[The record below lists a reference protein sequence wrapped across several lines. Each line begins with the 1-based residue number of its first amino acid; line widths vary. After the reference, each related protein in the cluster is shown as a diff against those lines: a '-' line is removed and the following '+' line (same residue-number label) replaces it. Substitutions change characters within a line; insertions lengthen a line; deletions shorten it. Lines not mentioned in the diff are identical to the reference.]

1 MKIIFKNFRCYED
14 KTFTFSLK
22 GLSLLSGNSGKGKST
37 ILFGIYFALFGKGT
51 KVITYGKKS
60 CSVQLEFNELKIER
74 TKGPNRLVVNDIYE
88 DDAGQTIINE
98 TFGNTF
104 DTTGYISQN
113 SLNSFILMRPVEKLE
128 FLEKFSFK
136 DINLKQI
143 KERSKKIISQKNKIL
158 IETKAK
164 LELTENIFKELD
176 KPKKTRFPIKTNDKD
191 IENIIEKQNIKIKNR
206 ETVIIKNKNNIK
218 KLNIQ
223 LSDKKILDNNIKNIE
238 ENLNKE
244 SEKLN
249 EIQNEKIIYIG
260 DTELKQKQNELKKY
274 IENKRRIIIQRQLE
288 KDEKELLVMKKNESL
303 EKEEKLYN
311 INKTLWKDY
320 SKEEVEETLEDY
332 RKCFVDKKHINKLK
346 NKLHKLETL
355 EKYIDKKN
363 EIENTL
369 NINNN
374 IIDENK
380 KKIEI
385 IKLSNKIHKC
395 PRCKTQ
401 LYFNNNKLEINNDKV
416 NDIEDKEKVS
426 GIINKI
432 TNDNKNIRT
441 KIKNLENNI
450 NNINN
455 INCEILDIENIYEDI
470 TIMNDIEEDIKYFE
484 SYYNDNIQL
493 EKQKKGLFKQTY
505 SNSLLTF
512 EKKINNTKNEINN
525 LCDENLKDINE
536 EELRI
541 LINNERNIKNKI
553 DNNNNFIKKILE
565 YIKCQKNKLNKLKTE
580 HNNTHKINL
589 EHIEIIEKIK
599 SFEKENIKLQK
610 EKQKYICNIEKIE
623 KWKVNKKEVD
633 NYEKWNDK
641 FSKIKKKEKEDR
653 DNYIACKIFKD
664 KILQAESIA
673 VTNIIDSINTH
684 AQMYLDLFFT
694 EDSINVNLL
703 CFKKTKKHTKPQINL
718 QIDYKG
724 MECDINMLSG
734 GELSRIILAFTLA
747 LAEMFNTPL
756 IMLDECTSSLDA
768 DTSEIVFDAIKEN
781 FNNKLIIIIA
791 HQVVKGHFD
800 NTIEL

>member
-238 ENLNKE
+238 KNLNKE